1 MGKNNYGMGNIVNE
15 FAVKLVK
22 FIFRLYYSFLS
33 FAFRV
38 NKKKVV
44 IATYRDSELNDN
56 FKSIYKSLSE
66 GTDVEVVLRFR
77 KMNGGLKGR
86 FIYVVHLLSSLYHV
100 ATCRVLL
107 LDDYY
112 FPLYLINK
120 RSETKVI
127 QIWHACGAFKK
138 FGYSIVGKK
147 SGPSPE
153 YLKLVPVHSNY
164 DYAIV
169 SSKEAV
175 LPFAEAFNM
184 APEQILPIGVPR
196 TDFFFSKEEKESV
209 KNKFYQ
215 KFPHLKSKIKILYA
229 PTYRG
234 AAHNQKDQ
242 NLILDR
248 EKLFK
253 YIQPEK
259 YEVLIKLHP
268 YLENEYTVDQTY
280 TEQFSLYELMI
291 VSDVL
296 ITDYSSVIFEYS
308 LLNKPIL
315 FYCPDFD
322 NYMEERDFY
331 FPFNSF
337 APGPITKNLSSL
349 VKELKYLNS
358 DPQKVNLKEFSKRFM
373 ENCDGRSTDRVVS
386 LILGMLTDN
395 DEKRRV
401 NIEV

>member
-77 KMNGGLKGR
+77 KMNSGLKER

-184 APEQILPIGVPR
+184 SPEQILPIGVPR

-331 FPFNSF
+331 FPFDSF